1 MKKPRICFGH
11 FFLEFLG
18 PNEASKAQNPFF
30 CHIFLAIVIAWQFK
44 CGDFDK
50 LKNATNL
57 LHFNLDFVTFW
68 LKFFFRTKDR
78 WCKVPSTYYYK
89 GGGGILLLFSF
100 YCVWHHKIRGYFGEI
115 KLVEG
120 KIWNTKVF
128 WRCRTIFL
136 RNMYKR
142 WCSN

>member
-78 WCKVPSTYYYK
+78 WCKVPSTYYYYMVVVFCCYLAFTTH
-89 GGGGILLLFSF
+89 GTQL
-100 YCVWHHKIRGYFGEI
+100 GEI
-115 KLVEG
+115 LEK
-120 KIWNTKVF
+120 
-128 WRCRTIFL
+128 
-136 RNMYKR
+136 
-142 WCSN
+142 

>member
-57 LHFNLDFVTFW
+57 LHSNLDFVTFW
-68 LKFFFRTKDR
+68 LKFFRTKDR
-78 WCKVPSTYYYK
+78 WCKVPSTYYYMVVVFCCYLAFTAD
-89 GGGGILLLFSF
+89 GTQL
-100 YCVWHHKIRGYFGEI
+100 GEI
-115 KLVEG
+115 WE
-120 KIWNTKVF
+120 N
-128 WRCRTIFL
+128 
-136 RNMYKR
+136 
-142 WCSN
+142 